1 MLFLVFKL
9 SYPMHIHKAVSKMQ
23 RDLKKKVTKT
33 IGKNCTLMAT
43 TVSEGATRISKLV
56 PVKVSSQI

>member
-1 MLFLVFKL
+1 MDRNNKKNFLKFKL
-9 SYPMHIHKAVSKMQ
+9 SAFPQ
-23 RDLKKKVTKT
+23 RDLKKKGTKT
-33 IGKNCTLMAT
+33 IRKNCTLMAT